1 MERKIKLSVLDQ
13 SPIRKGG
20 NAVQALKESSR
31 LVKFTDQLGYI
42 RYWVSEHHN
51 TNSVAGTAPEV
62 LLAHLAGESKHMRL
76 GSGGVMLPNHSALKV
91 AENFRTLEALFPGR
105 IDLGIGRAPGGDRTS
120 SVLLNPS
127 NTFSEQDFIQQLVDL
142 KHFLTDTG
150 ERSNVKAAP
159 IIETEPDLWL
169 LTSSGQSGL
178 IAAHFGMGLSFAQ
191 FINPIGGPE
200 AVRAY
205 KKLFKP
211 SEQFEKPYASVA
223 IFVMCADTED
233 KAMELQA
240 IMDYQLLNME
250 RGVRQGF
257 PSYEEIKNV
266 KYSRDELERIT
277 FNRGRTVSGTV
288 EQVKLKLTSV
298 ADSYDVDEIMVATI
312 TYEFDDRLRSYE
324 LLAEAFDLSE
334 LNHTSCISDY
344 SGATDKLNA
353 GS

>member
-20 NAVQALKESSR
+20 NAVQALKESSELVR
-31 LVKFTDQLGYI
+31 LTDQLGYT

-51 TNSVAGTAPEV
+51 TNSLAGTAPEV
-62 LLAHLAGESKHMRL
+62 LLAHLAGESRRMRV

-105 IDLGIGRAPGGDRTS
+105 IDLGIGRAPGGDRIS
-120 SVLLNPS
+120 STLLNPS
-127 NTFSEQDFIQQLVDL
+127 NTFSEQDFVQQLVDL

-159 IIETEPDLWL
+159 IIGTEPALWL

-191 FINPIGGPE
+191 FINPVGGPE

-211 SEQFEKPYASVA
+211 SEQFVQPQASVG
-223 IFVMCADTED
+223 IFVMCADSEE
-233 KAMELQA
+233 KANELQWV
-240 IMDYQLLNME
+240 MDYQLLNME
-250 RGVRQGF
+250 RGIRQGF
-257 PSYEEIKNV
+257 PSYEEIKDV
-266 KYSRDELERIT
+266 TYSADEMERIR
-277 FNRGRTVSGTV
+277 FNRGRTVSGTP
-288 EQVKLKLTSV
+288 EQVKNRLTEL
-298 ADSYDVDEIMVATI
+298 ANTYGVDEIIMATI
-312 TYEFDDRLRSYE
+312 THDFQDRLRSYQ
-324 LLAEAFDLSE
+324 LLSE
-334 LNHTSCISDY
+334 VFELDEARNDVKKF
-344 SGATDKLNA
+344 A
-353 GS
+353 